1 MPVTPMA
8 TPDRDDQDRADM
20 QRLAAG
26 EDAALDALMQRHAA
40 AVHRL
45 FLGLLGDPQ
54 DALDLTQETFVR
66 VYQARHRFR
75 SRERFV
81 PWLFTIATNLARNRI
96 RWRQRHPTVPWDP
109 NPTGPG
115 NAGAGAAPTAD
126 CPEVADSP
134 AEILLSRERIDA
146 VRRAVARL
154 PPELREALV
163 LCEWEELSQAEA
175 AAVLGTTVKA
185 VESRLYRARQILR
198 AELRPWL

>member
-1 MPVTPMA
+1 MPVIHMA
-8 TPDRDDQDRADM
+8 TPDSDDRDRADM

-45 FLGLLGDPQ
+45 LLGLLGDPQ

-75 SRERFV
+75 PRERFI

-96 RWRQRHPTVPWDP
+96 RWRQRHPMVPWEP
-109 NPTGPG
+109 NPTGPR
-115 NAGAGAAPTAD
+115 NAGAGATPSVD

-146 VRRAVARL
+146 VRQAVARL

>member
-1 MPVTPMA
+1 MA
-8 TPDRDDQDRADM
+8 IPESDAQDRADM

-26 EDAALDALMQRHAA
+26 EDAALDALMQRHGR

-45 FLGLLGDPQ
+45 LLGLLEDPQ

-75 SRERFV
+75 SRDRFV

-96 RWRQRHPTVPWDP
+96 RWRRRHPTVPWEPD
-109 NPTGPG
+109 PTGPEDPC
-115 NAGAGAAPTAD
+115 AGTGRSPD
-126 CPEVADSP
+126 CVEPVHSP
-134 AEILLSRERIDA
+134 SDIVLSRERAEA
-146 VRRAVARL
+146 VRQAVAKL
-154 PPELREALV
+154 PPELREAVV

-175 AAVLGTTVKA
+175 AAILGTTAKA

-198 AELRPWL
+198 AELQAWL